1 MQKNLHAH
9 CPCAK
14 CAKAIESTI
23 TDRHPQRGAG
33 LIEYALLVALVSVI
47 SIGAMR
53 GVGEAVEESFQNT
66 SREMAGSGFSPT
78 ICQGG
83 APGWPGCLDG
93 H

>member
-1 MQKNLHAH
+1 MQKNPHAH

-14 CAKAIESTI
+14 CAKSIESTI

-53 GVGEAVEESFQNT
+53 GVGEAIYT
-66 SREMAGSGFSPT
+66 SLNQARQELA
-78 ICQGG
+78 GG
-83 APGWPGCLDG
+83 AFIPQVCEPGQPGWPICAE
-93 H
+93 